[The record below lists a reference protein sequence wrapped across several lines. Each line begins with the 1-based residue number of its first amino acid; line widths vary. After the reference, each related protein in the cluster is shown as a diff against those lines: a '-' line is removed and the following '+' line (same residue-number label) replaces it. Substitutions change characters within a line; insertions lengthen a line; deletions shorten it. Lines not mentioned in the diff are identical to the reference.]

1 MRVLCVG
8 DIHLSDRPPGW
19 CTDDY
24 LTDLFVI
31 LEHTVDKAREL
42 KVDAVVWAGD
52 VFHHKAP
59 SRTSHATVQRSL
71 SLIESYH
78 CPLFIVPGNHDMC
91 VTEVNT
97 EALTDQGWKHVWEL
111 DGTEKFA
118 TLNRLTQEL
127 EWQTPT
133 NINRFHYRGQG
144 YHFRSGAVD
153 LVTTPNHAFWGSWRA
168 GKTLARKT
176 AGELSKGGFRLPA
189 VQGYRGGHA
198 DLTIKVGD
206 YELPTDLAARLF
218 GWFVAEGTSDRSG
231 SRITISQSRTV
242 NPDHFA
248 EIEELFT
255 QAGLRFSVRDKML
268 RVNDRSVAEF
278 FIENFGYAG
287 SKDMRIP
294 RWVMDWPERTLKEFL
309 YAYFR
314 GDGTIVGSV
323 EEREEADYD
332 SSSVVSRTA
341 NRGLADDLS
350 EVAVRLGYRVSVSEE
365 REYPFGDS
373 GYIGHAYNISFMR
386 KRRNT
391 ILPRP
396 EVVDV
401 DEMVWCPTV
410 PNETWLVRSNGLMTW
425 TGNSYDRLDS
435 IFATQPLGTLLRGG
449 ATMLQGWQEPKG
461 AWASGTLESHIYG
474 VPWLGK
480 FTDDAVDAA
489 LKSYRVA
496 ERPGLVVAHA
506 PIFPPGFENPF
517 ECYKA
522 ASWADRMGN
531 QGFCYYGHV
540 HEAHLIFEV
549 NGVTFANMGAISRGS
564 LSEADRDRA
573 IKVCLWD
580 SEEGFEA
587 IDVPYRPADEVFKVM
602 QARAKKDAEQS
613 LDGFLAAVG
622 EVSLEISG
630 PQSVVEYVHGMELD
644 EAVREMVTE
653 LVREAADNG

>member
-1 MRVLCVG
+1 MG

-24 LTDLFVI
+24 LEDLFVI
-31 LEHTVDKAREL
+31 LEHTVDKARQLE
-42 KVDAVVWAGD
+42 VDAVVWAGD

-78 CPLFIVPGNHDMC
+78 CPLFIVPGNHDI
-91 VTEVNT
+91 
-97 EALTDQGWKHVWEL
+97 Q
-111 DGTEKFA
+111 
-118 TLNRLTQEL
+118 
-127 EWQTPT
+127 
-133 NINRFHYRGQG
+133 
-144 YHFRSGAVD
+144 
-153 LVTTPNHAFWGSWRA
+153 
-168 GKTLARKT
+168 
-176 AGELSKGGFRLPA
+176 
-189 VQGYRGGHA
+189 
-198 DLTIKVGD
+198 
-206 YELPTDLAARLF
+206 
-218 GWFVAEGTSDRSG
+218 
-231 SRITISQSRTV
+231 
-242 NPDHFA
+242 
-248 EIEELFT
+248 
-255 QAGLRFSVRDKML
+255 
-268 RVNDRSVAEF
+268 
-278 FIENFGYAG
+278 
-287 SKDMRIP
+287 
-294 RWVMDWPERTLKEFL
+294 
-309 YAYFR
+309 
-314 GDGTIVGSV
+314 
-323 EEREEADYD
+323 
-332 SSSVVSRTA
+332 
-341 NRGLADDLS
+341 
-350 EVAVRLGYRVSVSEE
+350 
-365 REYPFGDS
+365 
-373 GYIGHAYNISFMR
+373 
-386 KRRNT
+386 
-391 ILPRP
+391 
-396 EVVDV
+396 
-401 DEMVWCPTV
+401 
-410 PNETWLVRSNGLMTW
+410 
-425 TGNSYDRLDS
+425 YDRLDS

>member
-1 MRVLCVG
+1 MRVLCIG

-24 LTDLFVI
+24 LEDLFVI

-59 SRTSHATVQRSL
+59 SRTSHATVQRAL
-71 SLIESYH
+71 SLIEAYH
-78 CPLFIVPGNHDMC
+78 APLFIVPGNHDMC

-118 TLNRLTQEL
+118 TLNRHTQEL

-133 NINRFHYRGQG
+133 NINRFPYRGQG

-168 GKTLARKT
+168 GKPLSRKT
-176 AGELSKGGFRLPA
+176 AEELSVGGFRLPS
-189 VQGYRGGHA
+189 VQGYSGGHA
-198 DLTIKVGD
+198 EPVLKVGD
-206 YELPTDLAARLF
+206 YELPADLAARLF

-231 SRITISQSRTV
+231 SRITISQSRSV
-242 NPDHFA
+242 NPGHFA
-248 EIEELFT
+248 EIEELLAE
-255 QAGLRFSVRDKML
+255 AGLPFSVRDKML

-278 FIENFGYAG
+278 FIEHFGYAG

-294 RWVMDWPERTLKEFL
+294 RWVMDWPELLLKEFL
-309 YAYFR
+309 HAYFR

-449 ATMLQGWQEPKG
+449 ATMLQGWADDFP
-461 AWASGTLESHIYG
+461 IYG

-480 FTDDAVDAA
+480 FTDDAVTEA
-489 LKSYRVA
+489 LASFD
-496 ERPGLVVAHA
+496 RPGLVIAHA

-522 ASWADRMGN
+522 ADWADRMGN
-531 QGFCYYGHV
+531 QGYCYYGHV
-540 HEAHLIFEV
+540 HEAHKIYEAG
-549 NGVTFANMGAISRGS
+549 GVTFCNMGAISRGS
-564 LSEADRDRA
+564 LSEADRDRS
-573 IKVCLWD
+573 IKVALWD
-580 SEEGFEA
+580 ESAGFTA
-587 IDVPYRPADEVFKVM
+587 VPVPYRPADEVFKVM
-602 QARAKKDAEQS
+602 EARAKKDAEQS
-613 LDGFLAAVG
+613 LNGFLAAVG

-630 PQSVVEYVHGMELD
+630 PQAVVEYVQDMDLD
-644 EAVREMVTE
+644 EDVREMVTE